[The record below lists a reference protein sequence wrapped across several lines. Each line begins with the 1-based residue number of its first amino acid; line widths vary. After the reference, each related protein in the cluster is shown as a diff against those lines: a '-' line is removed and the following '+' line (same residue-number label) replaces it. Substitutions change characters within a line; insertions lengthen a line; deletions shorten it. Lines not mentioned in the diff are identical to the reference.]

1 MPKIMTESEV
11 EEACLEMLEEL
22 GYKILH
28 GPDISE
34 GGINEER
41 KYDEV
46 VLTNR
51 LRDAL
56 ERINKN
62 IPKEAIE
69 EAVKIIKRTDSQ
81 NQIINNQLSHKFV
94 TDGVPVEYKAKDG
107 IKYNNIKIFDEN
119 IKNNEFLAVNQFT
132 IIEDRNNR
140 RPDIILFINGL
151 PIAII
156 ELKNPADEN
165 ATIWSAFTQ
174 FQTYK
179 ELIPS
184 IFRFNEIL
192 VISDGLEA
200 RAGTLTSNKERFT
213 PWKTI
218 KGEKIPKTKVQ
229 IEVLIKG
236 MLNKEVLLDLI
247 KHFIVFE
254 TDKDKKDGR
263 IAISKKVAAYHQYH
277 AVNKAVESTINAK
290 DKRAGVVWH
299 TQGSGKSLIMVFYA
313 GKLVLQTELENPTVI
328 LLTDRNDLDD
338 QLFGTFSRCHEL
350 LRQEPKQA
358 ESRDEIKDLLKVS
371 SGGIIFTTIQ
381 KFLPE
386 EKGKQYPLLSER
398 KNIIVIADEAHRS
411 QYDFIDGFA
420 KNIRDA
426 LPNASF
432 IGFTGTPIEKAD
444 RSTRAIFG
452 NDVDVY
458 DVQQAVEDG
467 TTVRIYYESRLAKLE
482 LKPEERPHIDK
493 DFEEVTEGE
502 EVEHKEKL
510 KSKWARL
517 EKVVG
522 SPSRIRR
529 IAKDIVKHW
538 EARLEVL
545 DGKAMIVCM
554 SRRICI
560 DLHNEI
566 VKLKPEWHHK
576 DDDKGILK
584 VIITGS
590 SSDRPEWQQHIR
602 TKQRRKGIGERMKD
616 ASDNL
621 RVVIVRDMWLTGFD
635 APSLNTMYI
644 DKPMRG
650 HGLMQ
655 AIARVNRV
663 FKDKPGGLVVDYIGI
678 AYELKK
684 ALAEYTESDQKQTG
698 IPQEEAVALMQEKYE
713 IVTNLFHGFK
723 YKTFFTV
730 KPKEKMQI
738 IAEAMEFVLK
748 QKDGKE
754 RCLKNVTALSKAFA
768 LAVPHEETIKIRD
781 DVGFFQAVR
790 SAIAKNTESK
800 GEAQKDYESAINQ
813 ILSKAIISDR
823 VIDIFA
829 AAGLKKPDISI
840 LSEEFLAEVKDMPQ
854 KNLAF
859 EMLKKLLNDEIKIR
873 QKKNLIQARSFTEL
887 LDKAIKAYTNKS
899 IETAEVIEQLID
911 LARKMRDE
919 EKRGQKLGLNENEVA
934 FYDALVDHDGVRE
947 VMGDEKLMIIARE
960 LVENIRNSVT
970 IDWTMRENVQAQMRV
985 KVKKI
990 LKKYGYPPDKQ
1001 QRATDTVLEQ
1011 AKLLCKD
1018 WAEINGKH
1026 EGSFDKYISQKPEPL
1041 AIAEKPKEYKK

>member
-1 MPKIMTESEV
+1 MPHIITESEV
-11 EEACLEMLEEL
+11 EEAALDILKEL
-22 GYKILH
+22 GYTIIY

-34 GGINEER
+34 GGISEER
-41 KYDEV
+41 KYNEV
-46 VLTNR
+46 VLVQR

-56 ERINKN
+56 EKINRDV
-62 IPKEAIE
+62 PKEAIG
-69 EAVKIIKRTDSQ
+69 EAIKKVTRTDSQ
-81 NQIINNQLSHKFV
+81 NQIVNNQHFHRMIFN
-94 TDGVPVEYKAKDG
+94 GVDVEYKKKNGD
-107 IKYNNIKIFDEN
+107 IKNDKVWLFDFSN
-119 IKNNEFLAVNQFT
+119 IKNNEFLAINQFT
-132 IIEDRNNR
+132 IIEERNNR
-140 RPDIILFINGL
+140 RPDIILFVNGL
-151 PIAII
+151 PLVLI

-165 ATIWSAFTQ
+165 ATIWTAFAQ
-174 FQTYK
+174 FETYK
-179 ELIPS
+179 QQISS

-192 VISDGLEA
+192 VVSDGLEA

-218 KGEKIPKTKVQ
+218 GEKMMPNAAPQLEI
-229 IEVLIKG
+229 LLNG
-236 MLNKEVLLDLI
+236 MLNKEVLMDLI
-247 KHFIVFE
+247 RHFIVFE
-254 TDKDKKDGR
+254 TDKDKKDGS
-263 IAISKKVAAYHQYH
+263 IKINKKIAAYHQYN
-277 AVNKAVESTINAK
+277 AVNKAIKSTLRAIAWPEMKVKENPELYGLPSVEEQPK
-290 DKRAGVVWH
+290 GDKRAGIVWH

-313 GKLVLQTELENPTVI
+313 GKLVLQPELENPTII

-338 QLFGTFSRCHEL
+338 QLFGTFSRCHDL

-358 ESRDEIKDLLKVS
+358 ESRDEIKELLKVS

-386 EKGKQYPLLSER
+386 EKGKKYPLLSGR

-444 RSTRAIFG
+444 RSTPAVFG
-452 NDVDVY
+452 KYVDIY
-458 DVQQAVEDG
+458 DVQQAVNDQV
-467 TTVRIYYESRLAKLE
+467 TVRIYYESRLAKLE
-482 LKPEERPHIDK
+482 LKPEERPKIDK

-502 EVEHKEKL
+502 EAEHKEKL
-510 KSKWARL
+510 KSQWARL

-538 EARLEVL
+538 EERLSAL

-554 SRRICI
+554 SRRICFE
-560 DLHNEI
+560 LHNEI
-566 VKLKPEWHHK
+566 IKIRPEWYHK

-584 VIITGS
+584 VIMTGS
-590 SSDRPEWQQHIR
+590 ATDPVSWQEHIR
-602 TKQRRKGIGERMKD
+602 TKDRRKAIGERMKD
-616 ASDNL
+616 PSDPL
-621 RVVIVRDMWLTGFD
+621 KIVIVRDMWLTGFD
-635 APSLNTMYI
+635 APSLHTMYI

-663 FKDKPGGLVVDYIGI
+663 FKDKPGGLIVDYIGI

-684 ALAEYTESDQKQTG
+684 ALAEYTEGDKKETG

-713 IVTNLFHGFK
+713 IVSGLFHGFN
-723 YKTFFTV
+723 YKKFFAVTT
-730 KPKEKMQI
+730 KDKMTI
-738 IAEAMEFVLK
+738 IAEAMEHILK
-748 QKDGKE
+748 QEKGKE
-754 RCLKNVTALSKAFA
+754 RCLKNVSELSKAFA
-768 LAVPHEETIKIRD
+768 LAVPHDEALKIRE

-790 SAIAKNTESK
+790 SAIAKNTQTKVSDRE
-800 GEAQKDYESAINQ
+800 DLESAIKQ

-840 LSEEFLAEVKDMPQ
+840 LSEEFLEEVKDMPQ

-859 EMLKKLLNDEIKIR
+859 EMLKRLINDEIKIR
-873 QKKNLIQARSFTEL
+873 QKKNIVQAKSFAEM

-899 IETAEVIEQLID
+899 IETAEVIEQLIE
-911 LARKMRDE
+911 LAKKMQDE
-919 EKRGQKLGLNENEVA
+919 QKRSRKLGLTEDEVA
-934 FYDALVDHDGVRE
+934 FYDALTAHDGIKE

-960 LVENIRNSVT
+960 LVENIRKSVK
-970 IDWTMRENVQAQMRV
+970 IDWTMRENVQAEMRV

-990 LKKYGYPPDKQ
+990 LRKYGYPPDKQ
-1001 QRATDTVLEQ
+1001 QKATDTVLEQ

-1018 WAEINGKH
+1018 WAEVQ
-1026 EGSFDKYISQKPEPL
+1026 S
-1041 AIAEKPKEYKK
+1041 